1 MQLTPEIKQQ
11 LEAQKAQCIFCK
23 LISGEMEA
31 KKVFEDNVTI
41 AMMDI
46 NPAIKGHTLFM
57 LKEHYP
63 IMPYIPADEFKHY
76 FGLIPQLSKA
86 IQKAMVRTGM
96 NVFIANGGVAG
107 QQSPHF
113 LFHLLP
119 RENGDG
125 FLNFLFS
132 GKVSTPG
139 DKVKMLANNLPI
151 MMQNHF
157 GRNPASWHSGVG
169 LRPNYLED
177 MPNVIY
183 EDEQVLAIVPE
194 KGVSEGHI
202 VIFSKVEEKD
212 IGKLSISDSSHLFY
226 VASFAATEM
235 VDLSSLVFLMHTLL
249 NNISAAEYQTDT
261 KMFVSAGENNLRL
274 P

>member
-157 GRNPASWHSGVG
+157 GRTPASCHS
-169 LRPNYLED
+169 
-177 MPNVIY
+177 
-183 EDEQVLAIVPE
+183 
-194 KGVSEGHI
+194 
-202 VIFSKVEEKD
+202 
-212 IGKLSISDSSHLFY
+212 
-226 VASFAATEM
+226 
-235 VDLSSLVFLMHTLL
+235 
-249 NNISAAEYQTDT
+249 
-261 KMFVSAGENNLRL
+261 
-274 P
+274 